1 MKFRDE
7 AERRRYEEDYKPAYD
22 ALMSCYPFGLDDLL
36 GERWLPIPTFDKYYV
51 STFGRV
57 KSFKWTKPRIMRP
70 TLHSNGYLF
79 LRLCKNAK
87 HKNFY
92 VHILVAKM
100 FIPNPE
106 GKPEVNHDDG
116 RKMNCYVGNLYWS
129 TRAENQQHAVKTG
142 LLINPKGTDSYGAK
156 IKDEADIIYIR
167 ENPDN
172 LTQQQL
178 AAMFGVSDTSIGDIQ
193 LGKSYQNAG
202 GNIREKIIGTRPRIS
217 EEIRAAI
224 LADWATGLYTKSQLA
239 RKFGYSHTTIRRIIR
254 EG

>member
-1 MKFRDE
+1 MAIHPPLIE
-7 AERRRYEEDYKPAYD
+7 AGVFSPI
-22 ALMSCYPFGLDDLL
+22 LDK
-36 GERWLPIPTFDKYYV
+36 R
-51 STFGRV
+51 
-57 KSFKWTKPRIMRP
+57 
-70 TLHSNGYLF
+70 
-79 LRLCKNAK
+79 
-87 HKNFY
+87 FY

-100 FIPNPE
+100 FIPNSE

-116 RKMNCYVGNLYWS
+116 HKMNCYVGNLYWS

-239 RKFGYSHTTIRRIIR
+239 RKYGVSQPTICRIIR